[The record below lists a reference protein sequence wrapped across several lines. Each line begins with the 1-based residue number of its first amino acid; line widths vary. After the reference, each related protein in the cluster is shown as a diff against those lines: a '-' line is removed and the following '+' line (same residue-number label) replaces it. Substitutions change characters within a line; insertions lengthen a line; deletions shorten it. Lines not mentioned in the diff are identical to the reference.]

1 MKAFFAGLSFLT
13 ILPSPMRTEP
23 ADLARSLPFFPAV
36 GLIVGGLAALLGWA
50 FSWILPA
57 TPAAVLTVTGLAC
70 LSGGLHLDGLADTAD
85 GFFSHRPRERVLEI
99 MRDSRIGTMGV
110 LAVVFCLL
118 VKIST
123 LAALPV
129 GPRLQALLLMAV
141 AGRVAMLINLRL
153 LPYARTEGLG
163 TAFFGQHS
171 SWPSALGSGI
181 LLALGWA
188 LFDRIGLAI
197 GFSALLGSAGW
208 AFVCR
213 RRIGGATGDTL
224 GAASE
229 WIETL
234 VSLATAIS
242 LHG

>member
-13 ILPSPMRTEP
+13 ILPSPVRTEP
-23 ADLARSLPFFPAV
+23 ADLERSLPYFPVV

-50 FSWILPA
+50 CSWILPA
-57 TPAAVLTVTGLAC
+57 TPAALLAVAGLAG

-85 GFFSHRPRERVLEI
+85 GFCSHRPRERVLEI

-118 VKIST
+118 VKISA

-129 GPRLQALLLMAV
+129 EPRLEALLLMAV

-153 LPYARTEGLG
+153 LHYARPMGLG
-163 TAFFGQHS
+163 TAFFGQRS
-171 SWPSALGSGI
+171 VWPAAVASAL
-181 LLALGWA
+181 LLALGWV
-188 LFDRIGLAI
+188 LFDRSGLAI
-197 GFSALLGSAGW
+197 GLAALLGSAGW
-208 AFVCR
+208 AFLCH

-229 WIETL
+229 WTEAL
-234 VSLATAIS
+234 VSLATAIA